1 MKTKLSPNISLGK
14 PNHFSGWVLHNK
26 QSLKIK
32 LNKTYLIKTLLA
44 ENLLFNPQ

>member
-1 MKTKLSPNISLGK
+1 MSFK
-14 PNHFSGWVLHNK
+14 NK
-26 QSLKIK
+26 QSLKNK